1 MQLVKHI
8 MRVQFRGPYEE
19 FNSYER
25 TVNCADI
32 ELSRNLG
39 REIAVW
45 MAKGVGYSV
54 ESTTL
59 EIERK

>member
-8 MRVQFRGPYEE
+8 MRVQFRGQYGE
-19 FNSYER
+19 FVYER

-32 ELSRNLG
+32 ELSRQLG

-45 MAKGVGYSV
+45 MTKGVGYSV